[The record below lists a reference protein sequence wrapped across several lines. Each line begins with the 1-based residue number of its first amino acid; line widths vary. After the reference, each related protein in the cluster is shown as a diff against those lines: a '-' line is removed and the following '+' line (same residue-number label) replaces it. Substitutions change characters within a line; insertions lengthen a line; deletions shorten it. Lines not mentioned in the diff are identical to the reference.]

1 MTTDAKGNVNLWLQ
15 AINEQ
20 KGEHFAVDENKKCK
34 FFYKDGIECTLEL
47 LENNDDFYL
56 YSPLAVASGDGAIMR
71 RALEA
76 NLFQIATAGSV
87 ISIDKTS
94 NYFVLSFSAKISDY
108 SADMFLDRLC
118 MFLTTAHAVRTMLQ
132 AR

>member
-1 MTTDAKGNVNLWLQ
+1 MTADIKGNVDLWLQ

-20 KGEHFAVDENKKCK
+20 KGEHFAMDENKKCK

-47 LENNDDFYL
+47 LEKNDSFYL
-56 YSPLAVASGDGAIMR
+56 YSPLMPTSDNGAIMR

-87 ISIDKTS
+87 ISIDK
-94 NYFVLSFSAKISDY
+94 NADCFILSFSAKISDY
-108 SADMFLDRLC
+108 SADMFLGQLC
-118 MFLTTAHAVRTMLQ
+118 TFLTTAHSARAMLQ
-132 AR
+132 AK